1 MVTKKPLPII
11 DFADTPSELPAK
23 SPVEAK
29 PVAEAVVEEVA
40 NKPKRAK
47 KAKSSGDQGE
57 VFKTVVI
64 KLTRSE
70 YQLARK
76 MQLIIEDDTPATSLA
91 MIAKIEFL
99 KLAKRKVE
107 QNV

>member
-1 MVTKKPLPII
+1 MVTKKPPQII

-23 SPVEAK
+23 SQAEAK

-40 NKPKRAK
+40 NKPRRVK
-47 KAKSSGDQGE
+47 KVKITGEPGE

-64 KLTRSE
+64 KLNRSE

-76 MQLIIEDDTPATSLA
+76 MQLIIEDETPATSLA
-91 MIAKIEFL
+91 MIAKTEFL